1 MLLQAARDGDYEAA
15 KRSLKSSVFRRSE
28 DVNVRDDRECSALHY
43 AVKISHSRLV
53 RLLLDKGADIQ
64 AEDKHGWSVLH
75 YAVRYGDLETT
86 QLLIE
91 RGADIHCQERR
102 GWTVSYLITHPP
114 LPPQIS
120 LSISGPPPGRQE
132 RSGREGPAAAGEW
145 RLCPPEP
152 DQRLELSP
160 PGGEVRPARH
170 HLHPPG
176 VRH

>member
-102 GWTVSYLITHPP
+102 GWTVSHLIPLPP
-114 LPPQIS
+114 LPPTDKSLYFRSSTWPPGTVRQRRPGCCWRMAS
-120 LSISGPPPGRQE
+120 LSTRA
-132 RSGREGPAAAGEW
+132 RPAAGTVSTW
-145 RLCPPEP
+145 R
-152 DQRLELSP
+152 
-160 PGGEVRPARH
+160 
-170 HLHPPG
+170 
-176 VRH
+176 